1 MSADKR
7 MRLLALSPL
16 RWRSCRALL
25 MLMLAQCV
33 GCRAC
38 SRPKPRSLVVA
49 SPAPESSPAPRA
61 EASDPCRR
69 TALCVDFGRCSYRPV
84 DANDPAYQWVPIA
97 TATTS
102 IGVAYFSCVASTDA
116 DCQRSRVACSE
127 QGDCAARGGV
137 CVATDDTHCAASQ
150 WCKLGGLCSA
160 VDGWCQR
167 DAKSACAGSAVCR
180 AAGLCSDKA
189 MPAARIGDMFFA
201 SRESLIAD
209 PERRSKDLWAIPE
222 TLVDPHT
229 FVVAQQLASIQACV
243 VQRSQ
248 DCRASDACR
257 EQGLCVAEEGE
268 CVHTPTST
276 RHR

>member
-1 MSADKR
+1 
-7 MRLLALSPL
+7 MRPLAFPLLS
-16 RWRSCRALL
+16 RRSRGALL
-25 MLMLAQCV
+25 MVMLAQCV

-38 SRPKPRSLVVA
+38 SRPSPQSRAVA
-49 SPAPESSPAPRA
+49 SRVPTSS
-61 EASDPCRR
+61 ASTKTEPPDPCRR
-69 TALCVDFGRCSYRPV
+69 TALCVDFGRCTYRPV
-84 DANDPAYQWVPIA
+84 DATNPAYQWVPIA

-116 DCQRSRVACSE
+116 DCERSRIACPE

-137 CVATDDTHCAASQ
+137 CVATDDTGCAASQ

-167 DAKSACAGSAVCR
+167 DARSACAGSAVCR

-189 MPAARIGDMFFA
+189 MPAARIGDIFFA

-209 PERRSKDLWAIPE
+209 PERRSKDLWATPE

-229 FVVAQQLASIQACV
+229 FVVAQQLASVQACV
-243 VQRSQ
+243 VQRSR

-257 EQGLCVAEEGE
+257 QQGLCVADEGE
-268 CVHTPTST
+268 CVHARTST
-276 RHR
+276 RPR